1 MESEELD
8 SFLRA
13 VCFVD
18 SHLRSATWASAN
30 NHFVFSILINITH
43 GHRSARRNIAK
54 RIPLANN
61 SFGIVITVNF
71 YPGLPALRLTKDA
84 TLAAL
89 PRRLVFRGNNVVI
102 HPTATVEASV
112 LGDGVSVGAYSYV
125 RNSVVGDGCVIEQ
138 RAHVNGCALGPR
150 TFVSLNSS
158 LSACVTYGDTDAC
171 TNGMQACVIGPR
183 CALTSF
189 ARPLDLSPGGPVK
202 VDMHG
207 EAPDA
212 TDGAFTSYWEEREQT
227 NARGSFTAPFA
238 GTHGWYWRNKG
249 DTPVTV
255 TVKTT
260 GFYKDMFQ
268 PAGG

>member
-1 MESEELD
+1 MTSQP
-8 SFLRA
+8 A
-13 VCFVD
+13 PPT
-18 SHLRSATWASAN
+18 AITAS
-30 NHFVFSILINITH
+30 
-43 GHRSARRNIAK
+43 
-54 RIPLANN
+54 P
-61 SFGIVITVNF
+61 
-71 YPGLPALRLTKDA
+71 A
-84 TLAAL
+84 TLAKATGAAAIGAVAILTLFVL
-89 PRRLVFRGNNVVI
+89 PAEYGI
-102 HPTATVEASV
+102 DPT
-112 LGDGVSVGAYSYV
+112 GVG
-125 RNSVVGDGCVIEQ
+125 G
-138 RAHVNGCALGPR
+138 ALGLTGMVAEPSGPAPATAQPATPAAAPTLPTRDSIAR
-150 TFVSLNSS
+150 TAPWRQDSMTITLAPHSGQEVKAHMQQGDSFVFEWQS
-158 LSACVTYGDTDAC
+158 T
-171 TNGMQACVIGPR
+171 
-183 CALTSF
+183 
-189 ARPLDLSPGGPVK
+189 GGPVK